1 MEKTLVILKP
11 STIQRGLVGQVL
23 DRFQRKGLK
32 IAGLKMMQLDEKSYD
47 EIAAVTG
54 LTRNNVA
61 VRLHRAKERLRTM
74 TKELES

>member
-1 MEKTLVILKP
+1 MRTMYRLI
-11 STIQRGLVGQVL
+11 SRL
-23 DRFQRKGLK
+23 DPLDKA
-32 IAGLKMMQLDEKSYD
+32 IVMMQLDEKSYD